1 MGTNAKAGHAAYA
14 VAPTGASGEVPAPV
28 DDAVLQ
34 HLAAVCAHTEE
45 PANAAEE
52 NLAFVAGIVAGGVD
66 PHDPHGPPVIELPE
80 DPVEGYGVFSAAV
93 ATALAAESQLS
104 DTAA

>member
-1 MGTNAKAGHAAYA
+1 MGTNAKAGHVAYA
-14 VAPTGASGEVPAPV
+14 VAPAGASGEESPPA

-34 HLAAVCAHTEE
+34 HLTAVCAHAED

-52 NLAFVAGIVAGGVD
+52 NLKFVAGIVAGGID
-66 PHDPHGPPVIELPE
+66 PEDPLGPPAIDLPD

-93 ATALAAESQLS
+93 ATALAAESQ
-104 DTAA
+104 